1 MALVLAVPATA
12 AAARSNVA
20 ALQVALR
27 AKGVYSGTVDG
38 IRGPLTRAGVRRLQ
52 ARAGLAADG
61 IAGPRT
67 RSALGWRGRPRLGTR
82 VIRRGRR
89 GWDVAALQ
97 FLLATRGFP
106 SGSIDG
112 RFGPRSVAAL
122 QRFQAWAGLAA
133 DGLAGPATLAAV
145 RRPPPRSILS
155 FAAPL
160 PISPTDRFGPRGDA
174 FHAGIDYPAAAG
186 TPVAAAGRG
195 CVASAGYDGGGF
207 GNLVVIQHRL
217 GYTTWYAHLSVITTW
232 VGEQVTGGTRLGY
245 VGSTG
250 HSTGPHLH
258 FELRKNAVPID
269 PMPYLLQA
277 VATRSSAGG
286 GGAGAG
292 GGSGAGEGGTGGGA
306 AARECP
312 IREPLVRYRR
322 AELDACRAK
331 NLTRAR

>member
-1 MALVLAVPATA
+1 MRDVARRAKPRAESGLTGAWPVPLLVCMALLLALPATA
-12 AAARSNVA
+12 VAARSNVA

-38 IRGPLTRAGVRRLQ
+38 IRGPLTRAGVRRVQ

-82 VIRRGRR
+82 VIRNGRR

-97 FLLATRGFP
+97 FLLGTRGFP
-106 SGSIDG
+106 AGPIDG
-112 RFGPRSVAAL
+112 EFGPRGVAAL

-133 DGLAGPATLAAV
+133 DGLAGPGTLAAV

-160 PISPTDRFGPRGDA
+160 AIAPTDRFGPRGDT
-174 FHAGIDYPAAAG
+174 FHTGIDYPASAG

-195 CVASAGYDGGGF
+195 CVASAGYDGGGY

-217 GYTTWYAHLSVITTW
+217 GMTSLYAHLDRISVRR
-232 VGEQVTGGTRLGY
+232 GTCLVAGHQIGT

-250 HSTGPHLH
+250 RSTGPHLH
-258 FELRKNAVPID
+258 FELR
-269 PMPYLLQA
+269 L
-277 VATRSSAGG
+277 R
-286 GGAGAG
+286 
-292 GGSGAGEGGTGGGA
+292 GA
-306 AARECP
+306 AVD
-312 IREPLVRYRR
+312 PLSG
-322 AELDACRAK
+322 L
-331 NLTRAR
+331 